1 VKVSLLRMS
10 VVAVLVASA
19 SVVAAPTSHWFDQG
33 NAFYKLAQ
41 FDSAAAYYQKVADAG
56 VQAAAL
62 YYNLGNAD
70 FRLAKMGPA
79 ILYYEKARR
88 LAPGDP
94 DIEHNLRFAR
104 LNVVDRIPEQQRGFV
119 ESLLLRLHTLLPL
132 GTQLWV
138 LTGLFLMLSLFF
150 AAGLFVSRNTRL
162 WLLYGGSLILFVMM
176 VIGISVGIKIHSE
189 EQVHYAVVLSPSLD
203 ALNAPHGDKVLFSA
217 HEGTTFRI
225 RESMDNW
232 CLVSLP
238 NGASGWVA
246 DSALGRI

>member
-1 VKVSLLRMS
+1 VTLSALRTS
-10 VVAVLVASA
+10 AVAVLAA
-19 SVVAAPTSHWFDQG
+19 ITLLLAAPTSHWFDQA
-33 NAFYKLAQ
+33 NAFYKQAQ

-56 VQAAAL
+56 VRAAAL
-62 YYNLGNAD
+62 YYNLGNSY

-79 ILYYEKARR
+79 ILYYEKACR
-88 LAPGDP
+88 LAPGDV

-104 LNVVDRIPEQQRGFV
+104 MNVVDRVPDQQHGFV

-132 GTQLWV
+132 STQLWV
-138 LTGLFLMLSLFF
+138 LTGLFLLLSLFF

-162 WLLYGGSLILFVMM
+162 WLLYGGSLIVFVMM
-176 VIGISVGIKIHSE
+176 VIGISAGIKIHSE
-189 EQVHYAVVLSPSLD
+189 ESVHYAVVLSPSLD
-203 ALNAPHGDKVLFSA
+203 ALNAPHGDKVLFTA